1 MTDASPSSAPRVGVI
16 LLAGGVGARAGFA
29 RPKQLEPLGSKPGL
43 RWSLDAFAAH
53 PAISVGV
60 LVADDAVAAPV
71 GALPSGWRSAAP
83 GAEGQQSV
91 ANGLTA
97 FASGNDA
104 ELVLVH
110 DSARPGVRAARSDEH
125 TFELQSLL
133 RISYAVFCC

>member
-1 MTDASPSSAPRVGVI
+1 MTDSSPSSSPRVGVI

-29 RPKQLEPLGSKPGL
+29 RPKQLEPLGSKPVL

-60 LVADDAVAAPV
+60 LVADDAVAAAV

-83 GAEGQQSV
+83 GAERQQSV

-97 FASGNDA
+97 FA
-104 ELVLVH
+104 
-110 DSARPGVRAARSDEH
+110 RSEEH
-125 TFELQSLL
+125 TSELQSLM
-133 RISYAVFCC
+133 RISYAVFCLKK